1 MTRRIAFVHGGSHA
15 QLATLAD
22 PALGIYNLTP
32 VHIRDLAR
40 ELGDELLRVRNAKAG
55 ESAVEVLSEA
65 DAILVSDRLR
75 QDLLALAGPAL
86 LERFAAG
93 VPGAVFGENR
103 VGSWFPQLV
112 EHERPTI
119 FWWWRTGEPHRK
131 RRVAREH
138 PAQRHFSD
146 RSVIWHSHGVLE
158 LPADA
163 TSLVDLDHVDG
174 SVDGSILAVWEPA
187 NGARVLVST
196 MDPVYHHGSGFMPG
210 ATQLLYRSL
219 AWLADEIAAGDA
231 TNESTTTG
239 PTATTREITL
249 WENGLAHTFTFA
261 DCMRYHGPEFPGGV
275 AHAFAA
281 LGRAIPALEARLESG
296 RVDRRALRI
305 RTPFGGPGARDAFEL
320 MTRSVTGDR
329 YEIIPDLA
337 RPERGTTLQRYVFE
351 FSVGEV
357 TVTSVIRDTDI
368 VVPEFIELTAR
379 PGKGEAE
386 LERLEVLKREMR
398 DRILALPPEEVY
410 DLEG

>member
-15 QLATLAD
+15 QLATIAD
-22 PALGIYNLTP
+22 PALGIYNLVP
-32 VHIRDLAR
+32 VHIRDLAL
-40 ELGDELLRVRNAKAG
+40 ELRDELLQARKLKAG
-55 ESAVEVLSEA
+55 TSALAALAEV

-75 QDLLALAGPAL
+75 HDLLRVVGPELLA
-86 LERFAAG
+86 RFGAG
-93 VPGAVFGENR
+93 VPGVVLGENR
-103 VGSWFPQLV
+103 VDTWFPQFV

-119 FWWWRTGEPHRK
+119 FWWWRTGEPHCK
-131 RRVAREH
+131 RRVALDH
-138 PAQRHFSD
+138 PAQRYFSD

-158 LPADA
+158 LPHDA
-163 TSLVDLDHVDG
+163 TSLVDLDHADG
-174 SVDGSILAVWEPA
+174 NLDGSILAVWEPTV
-187 NGARVLVST
+187 GARVLVST

-219 AWLADEIAAGDA
+219 AWLAAEAESDAAPGNADR
-231 TNESTTTG
+231 SV
-239 PTATTREITL
+239 TL
-249 WENGLAHTFTFA
+249 WENGVAHSFTFA

-296 RVDRRALRI
+296 RVDRRELRI

-320 MTRSVTGDR
+320 MTRAVTGER
-329 YEIIPDLA
+329 YEIVPELA

-351 FSVGEV
+351 FRVGDV
-357 TVTSVIRDTDI
+357 TVTSVIRDRDI

-386 LERLEVLKREMR
+386 LARLEVLKREMR
-398 DRILALPPEEVY
+398 DRILGGLPEEVY
-410 DLEG
+410 DLEA